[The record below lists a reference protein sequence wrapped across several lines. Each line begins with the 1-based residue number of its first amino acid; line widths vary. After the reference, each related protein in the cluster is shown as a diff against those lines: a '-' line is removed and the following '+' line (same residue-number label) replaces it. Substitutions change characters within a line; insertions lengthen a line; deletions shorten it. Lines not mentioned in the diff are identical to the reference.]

1 MDEETKEILKK
12 ILIGIIVSIIIF
24 VPMVLFFKNR
34 FMNNETEV
42 LKRIN
47 KKDTFFVLIY
57 DNDTKINEL
66 NDYFKN
72 NRIEY
77 TKLNKSIDSNYDTIL
92 RKLEVSKEDIKVPSL
107 LLIEEGKL
115 YSYLNNVK
123 VNEELSLFIDNYTE

>member
-12 ILIGIIVSIIIF
+12 ILIGIIISILIF

-34 FMNNETEV
+34 FMNTETEV

-72 NRIEY
+72 NKIEY
-77 TKLNKSIDSNYDTIL
+77 TNLNKSIDSNYDTIL
-92 RKLEVSKEDIKVPSL
+92 RKLEVSKEDIKIPSL

>member
-12 ILIGIIVSIIIF
+12 ILIGIIISILIF

-34 FMNNETEV
+34 FMNTETEV

-72 NRIEY
+72 NKIEY

-92 RKLEVSKEDIKVPSL
+92 RKLEVSKDDIKVPSL

>member
-12 ILIGIIVSIIIF
+12 ILIGIIISILIF

-34 FMNNETEV
+34 FMNTETEV

-77 TKLNKSIDSNYDTIL
+77 TKLNKSTDSNYDTIL

>member
-12 ILIGIIVSIIIF
+12 ILIGIIISILIF

-34 FMNNETEV
+34 FMNTETEV

>member
-12 ILIGIIVSIIIF
+12 ILIGIIISILIF

-34 FMNNETEV
+34 FMNTETEV

-77 TKLNKSIDSNYDTIL
+77 TKLNKSTDSNYDTIL
-92 RKLEVSKEDIKVPSL
+92 RKLEVSKEDIKIPSL